1 MSKAAPKSPFTSTSV
16 PAPAAKEPKKR
27 SNSSRNE
34 DGDKE
39 NTTEQTMEFI
49 QDMLKNNTVD
59 GLVKFSPRTT
69 GHVTSLQRFY
79 EPLSQLKDEYDNI
92 TDSKSNKKKALKKKA
107 LKKKIQERIQA
118 LLLEAG
124 FQTDSGIVK

>member
-1 MSKAAPKSPFTSTSV
+1 
-16 PAPAAKEPKKR
+16 
-27 SNSSRNE
+27 
-34 DGDKE
+34 
-39 NTTEQTMEFI
+39 
-49 QDMLKNNTVD
+49 MLKNNTVD